1 MIPFK
6 RGDNPLSSEEEI
18 TLGEWWN
25 NKCLINKSKAKW
37 LWKGKDKI
45 IGKALFDC
53 NNDHCAYCD
62 CHPLK
67 DNSGFEIDHFKPKKK
82 FPLDA
87 FTYSNLFPCCNE
99 CNKKRDE
106 YDVLL
111 VKPDEIN
118 YKFEDYF
125 RYDSFTGEIL
135 PNPSKS
141 EENQKRAIK
150 TIEIFRLN
158 IGNKPR
164 IRFNAIK
171 MFSNNKKDIIIP
183 FDERPYRYGY

>member
-6 RGDNPLSSEEEI
+6 RGDNPLSSEEEK
-18 TLGEWWN
+18 TLGEWWRN
-25 NKCLINKSKAKW
+25 EYLTKKASKLKPIW
-37 LWKGKDKI
+37 SWNRKYNLLKD
-45 IGKALFDC
+45 ALFLC

-67 DNSGFEIDHFKPKKK
+67 DDRGFEIDHFKPKSKYR
-82 FPLDA
+82 LEA
-87 FTYSNLFPCCNE
+87 FTYINLFPCCNE
-99 CNKKRDE
+99 CNKKGNS
-106 YDVLL
+106 YHISLL
-111 VKPDEIN
+111 KPDEID
-118 YKFEDYF
+118 YQFEDFF

-135 PNPSKS
+135 PNLSKS
-141 EENQKRAIK
+141 DENQKRASK

-164 IRFNAIK
+164 NRITAIK
-171 MFSNNKKDIIIP
+171 KEIKYNTP

>member
-6 RGDNPLSSEEEI
+6 RGINPLSLEEEI
-18 TLGEWWN
+18 TLGEWWSDEYLT
-25 NKCLINKSKAKW
+25 KKASKLKPIW
-37 LWKGKDKI
+37 SWNGKYDLLKD
-45 IGKALFDC
+45 ALFLS

-67 DNSGFEIDHFKPKKK
+67 DDRGFEIDHFKPKTK
-82 FPLDA
+82 FPLEA
-87 FTYSNLFPCCNE
+87 FTYLNLFPCCNE
-99 CNKKRDE
+99 CNKKGNR
-106 YDVLL
+106 YDILL
-111 VKPDEIN
+111 LKPDEID
-118 YKFEDYF
+118 YKFENYF

-135 PNPSKS
+135 VNTSKS
-141 EENQKRAIK
+141 EENQKRAFE

-164 IRFNAIK
+164 NRITAIRKEIK
-171 MFSNNKKDIIIP
+171 HDTP

>member
-6 RGDNPLSSEEEI
+6 RGENPLSSQEEI
-18 TLGEWWN
+18 TLGEWWEAKYN
-25 NKCLINKSKAKW
+25 ERKKSSDW
-37 LWKGKDKI
+37 SWNGKYELLKD
-45 IGKALFDC
+45 ALLLC

-67 DNSGFEIDHFKPKKK
+67 DDRGFEIDHFKPKTNIL
-82 FPLDA
+82 FLLEA
-87 FTYSNLFPCCNE
+87 FTYTNLFPSCKE
-99 CNKKRDE
+99 CNKKMNK

-111 VKPDEIN
+111 VKPDEFG

-125 RYDSFTGEIL
+125 RYESFTGKIIA
-135 PNPSKS
+135 NTSNS
-141 EENQKRAIK
+141 EENQKRANI
-150 TIEIFRLN
+150 TIEMFKLN

-164 IRFNAIK
+164 NRINAIK
-171 MFSNNKKDIIIP
+171 KEVKCDTL

>member
-6 RGDNPLSSEEEI
+6 RGDNPLSSEEEK
-18 TLGEWWN
+18 TLGEWWEAKYN
-25 NKCLINKSKAKW
+25 ERKKSSDW
-37 LWKGKDKI
+37 SWKGKDKI

-67 DNSGFEIDHFKPKKK
+67 DDRGFEIDHFKPKTK
-82 FPLDA
+82 FFLEA
-87 FTYSNLFPCCNE
+87 FTYTNLFPSCKE
-99 CNKKRDE
+99 CNKKMNR

-111 VKPDEIN
+111 VKPDEFG
-118 YKFEDYF
+118 YKFEDFF
-125 RYDSFTGEIL
+125 RYSSFTGEIL
-135 PNPSKS
+135 PNQSKS
-141 EENQKRAIK
+141 EGNQKRARK
-150 TIEIFRLN
+150 TIEIFKLN

-164 IRFNAIK
+164 NRINAIRK
-171 MFSNNKKDIIIP
+171 EIKLETP

>member
-6 RGDNPLSSEEEI
+6 RDKNPLNSKEEKRF
-18 TLGEWWN
+18 GECWSN
-25 NKCLINKSKAKW
+25 EYLIKKSKAVW
-37 LWKGKDKI
+37 TWKGKYEMIKN
-45 IGKALFDC
+45 ALFLC

-67 DNSGFEIDHFKPKKK
+67 DDRGFEIDHFKPKTK
-82 FPLDA
+82 FLLEA

-99 CNKKRDE
+99 CNKKGNG
-106 YDVLL
+106 YHISLL
-111 VKPDEIN
+111 KPDEIG
-118 YKFEDYF
+118 YQFEDFF

-141 EENQKRAIK
+141 EENQKRAFETIK
-150 TIEIFRLN
+150 IFRLN

-164 IRFNAIK
+164 NRIIAIK
-171 MFSNNKKDIIIP
+171 KEVKYDTQ

>member
-6 RGDNPLSSEEEI
+6 RGENPLSPDEEK

-25 NKCLINKSKAKW
+25 NEYLTKKSKAVW
-37 LWKGKDKI
+37 SWKGKYDLLKD
-45 IGKALFDC
+45 ALFLC

-67 DNSGFEIDHFKPKKK
+67 DDRGFEIDHFKPKKK
-82 FPLDA
+82 FPLEA
-87 FTYSNLFPCCNE
+87 FTYFNLFPCCNE
-99 CNKKRDE
+99 CNKKISN

-111 VKPDEIN
+111 VKPDEIG
-118 YKFEDYF
+118 YKFEDFF
-125 RYDSFTGEIL
+125 RYNPFTGEIL
-135 PNPSKS
+135 PNPSNSDK
-141 EENQKRAIK
+141 NQKRAFETIK
-150 TIEIFRLN
+150 IFRLN

-164 IRFNAIK
+164 NRITAIK
-171 MFSNNKKDIIIP
+171 KEIKYDTL

>member
-6 RGDNPLSSEEEI
+6 RGLNPLSSEEEI
-18 TLGEWWN
+18 TLGEWWEAKYN
-25 NKCLINKSKAKW
+25 ERKKSSDW
-37 LWKGKDKI
+37 SWKGKDKI

-67 DNSGFEIDHFKPKKK
+67 DDRGFEIDHFKPKTK
-82 FPLDA
+82 FPLEA
-87 FTYSNLFPCCNE
+87 FTYFNLFPSCNE
-99 CNKKRDE
+99 CNKKGSK
-106 YDVLL
+106 YHVLL
-111 VKPDEIN
+111 VKPDEMG
-118 YKFEDYF
+118 YQFEDYF

-135 PNPSKS
+135 VNFSKS
-141 EENQKRAIK
+141 EENQKRASKI
-150 TIEIFRLN
+150 IEIFKLN

-164 IRFNAIK
+164 NRKTAIRK
-171 MFSNNKKDIIIP
+171 EVECDTP